1 MMPIT
6 YEDLRRVA
14 DMAPSILNTK
24 PWSLSFVADDRIE
37 LRTDWRR
44 SLKVID
50 PRHRQLVISCGAA
63 LFNVR
68 MAIRVTGHDLA
79 CSLVPSEQ
87 ATGDACPD
95 CWAPGLLASVEI
107 ALRSIHPATEDE
119 QRLYEAIPLRHTIRQ
134 PFIKGVDLNKAV
146 ELELAPHKEGVDSKL
161 VKEQEAKRLLEEAT
175 QASRE
180 LASNE
185 KYREELRAWTGHG
198 VHVSPNYGV
207 PADKL
212 APKPKDQR
220 HPPVR
225 DLGLAWD
232 ESGESQEYEKHYQ
245 LIKLTAK
252 SDTPTDWVRMGQ
264 ALQRLLLTATRYG
277 VQASLLTQQFE
288 SDDIKRTYKLTNPWW
303 PSPRPTM
310 VVRLGHA
317 SDPGHPSRSGAGET
331 R

>member
-1 MMPIT
+1 MPIT

-24 PWSLSFVADDRIE
+24 PWSLSFVADDCIE
-37 LRTDWRR
+37 LRMDWRR

-50 PRHRQLVISCGAA
+50 PRHRQLVTSCGAA
-63 LFNVR
+63 LFNMR

-79 CSLVPSEQ
+79 YSLVPSEQ
-87 ATGDACPD
+87 APGEACPD
-95 CWAPGLLASVEI
+95 CRAPGLLASVEI
-107 ALRSIHPATEDE
+107 ASRSIHPATEDE

-134 PFIKGVDLNKAV
+134 PFIKRVELNMAV
-146 ELELAPHKEGVDSKL
+146 ELELAPHKEGVDSRL
-161 VKEQEAKRLLEEAT
+161 VKDQEARRLLEEAV

-180 LASNE
+180 LANNE

-198 VHVSPNYGV
+198 VHVSSDYGIPV
-207 PADKL
+207 GKL

-220 HPPVR
+220 CPPVR
-225 DLGLAWD
+225 DLGLTWD
-232 ESGESQEYEKHYQ
+232 ESAESQAYEKHPQ

-252 SDTPTDWVRMGQ
+252 SDTPTDWMRMGQ
-264 ALQRLLLTATRYG
+264 ALQRILLTATRYG

-288 SDDIKRTYKLTNPWW
+288 FNDLNGNYKLTNPWW

-310 VVRLGHA
+310 VIRLGHA
-317 SDPGHPSRSGAGET
+317 SDPGHPSRTEARET